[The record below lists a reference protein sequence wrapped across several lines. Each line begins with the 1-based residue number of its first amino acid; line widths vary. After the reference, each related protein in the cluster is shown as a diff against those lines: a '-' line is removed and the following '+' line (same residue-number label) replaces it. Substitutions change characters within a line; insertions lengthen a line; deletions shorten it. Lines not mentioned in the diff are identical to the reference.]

1 MKSCFPIAARILVA
15 QTFRVLRARSGGV
28 ALEFAFLIP
37 ILIVLGI
44 GAFDFGRL
52 GLEKI
57 AITGAARA
65 GAQYGHKDFFTA
77 SNPTGIEQAAR
88 DDYGGTL
95 CEDCVVPRVYYVCPG
110 EGEVGPTDGCSDGGT
125 SLMYVDVTVK
135 KTVNLLFPYPGI
147 EMAQDLET
155 TSTVRVR

>member
-1 MKSCFPIAARILVA
+1 M
-15 QTFRVLRARSGGV
+15 
-28 ALEFAFLIP
+28 
-37 ILIVLGI
+37 IVLGI

-65 GAQYGHKDFFTA
+65 GAQYGHTDFFTA
-77 SNPTGIEQAAR
+77 SDPNGIEQAAR

-110 EGEVGPTDGCSDGGT
+110 EGEVGVSDGCTDGGT

-135 KTVNLLFPYPGI
+135 KTVNLLFPYPGMD
-147 EMAQDLET
+147 MAQNLET